1 MLDTVKISNE
11 CSCGECIVLFGILPA
26 AIKCTKL
33 SPLSRQINAIM
44 MRSIHMHWFAIV
56 QCVCVWSTTACINL
70 HVVSDSIFPLFH
82 RFRSVTAI
90 LICWFVFDSHGW
102 WLPVFRSSFSWAS
115 LLLKLDSLVQ
125 SNRKFL
131 QTCKTKIKTKTTHT
145 CGRTLLAFCRFFRAA
160 HVWTNFV

>member
-1 MLDTVKISNE
+1 MHCVVRNFTCGHKVYKTLTIISPNQ
-11 CSCGECIVLFGILPA
+11 CDYDAFNSYALICH
-26 AIKCTKL
+26 
-33 SPLSRQINAIM
+33 
-44 MRSIHMHWFAIV
+44 RSM
-56 QCVCVWSTTACINL
+56 CVCVWSTTACINL